1 MIDNPFP
8 DTWQKL
14 QEQVNQILNE
24 IGLESEVGKTIQ
36 TPRGKVEIDV
46 FAIDINSVDNIRYI
60 IECKNWATSI
70 PQSVV
75 HAFTAV
81 MHECGGNIGYIISK
95 KGLQPGAVEYTKFTN
110 IQGLTFLEFQEKY
123 FKIWFNRYFAPH
135 LLQRADA
142 LIQYTE
148 PINTRRSRF
157 IDKLTST
164 EYAQYEKLCDK
175 YSIFGMF
182 MCMVSA
188 PAIFQKDKKKVP
200 DSIEEFKKKIL
211 SSGCDIELKSIYF
224 RDLLEEL
231 FRHIDMITDKFNDVF
246 KENIF
251 AQQSV

>member
-1 MIDNPFP
+1 MIENPFP

-14 QEQVNQILNE
+14 QQQVNQILNE

-46 FAIDINSVDNIRYI
+46 YAIDTKSVDNIKYI

-75 HAFTAV
+75 HSFTTV

-95 KGLQPGAVEYTKFTN
+95 AGLQSGAVEYTRFTN

-123 FKIWFNRYFAPH
+123 FKIWFDRYFAPH
-135 LLQRADA
+135 IFQRADA

-148 PINTRRSRF
+148 PINTRRSRY
-157 IDKLTST
+157 IDKLTSA
-164 EYAQYEKLCDK
+164 EYKEYEKLCDK
-175 YSIFGMF
+175 NALFGML

-200 DSIEEFKKKIL
+200 DSIEEFKEKIFK
-211 SSGCDIELKSIYF
+211 SGCDIELKSIYF

-231 FRHIDMITDKFNDVF
+231 IEHIDMITEKFNDIF

-251 AQQSV
+251 AQQTN